1 MNRVLDMCVPTT
13 LDEVAR
19 SIEEVNRFLE
29 GCEVAPRVMYTV
41 NLVLEEVLTNILKYA
56 HRDGKSHQIDLTVEL
71 NDEHVAIICSDDG
84 HPFDPLSIPVPDLSL
99 PIAEREP
106 GGLGIHLVRKSCH
119 SLEYRRNEGK
129 NILKMHV
136 KVKSDPPD
144 SD

>member
-13 LDEVAR
+13 LEEVAR
-19 SIEEVNRFLE
+19 SIEDVNKFLE
-29 GCEVAPRVMYTV
+29 SCNIAPRVVYTV

-56 HRDGKSHQIDLTVEL
+56 HGDGRSHHIDLTVEL
-71 NDEHVAIICSDDG
+71 NEEHVAIVCSDDG
-84 HPFDPLSIPVPDLSL
+84 HPFDPLSIPAPDLSL

-119 SLEYRRNEGK
+119 SLEYKRNEGR

-136 KVKSDPPD
+136 KVNSDHTD
-144 SD
+144 AE